1 MPNLPLDILIF
12 LDKRVRGWYA
22 VPLTPPPNIIPFPP
36 LHLHQSTL
44 TYAIVLLWGNYCLR
58 IPSGCK
64 HPTPSPLE
72 RIKTAYKRLFS
83 AGHSKSTPRSKT
95 SQNSFKAFLEG
106 VDIFTT

>member
-1 MPNLPLDILIF
+1 MAYLSSDILK
-12 LDKRVRGWYA
+12 LYAKREVGTHF
-22 VPLTPPPNIIPFPP
+22 VPLTPPPYSLQFPP

-72 RIKTAYKRLFS
+72 RIKTASKRLFPT
-83 AGHSKSTPRSKT
+83 GHSKSTPISKT